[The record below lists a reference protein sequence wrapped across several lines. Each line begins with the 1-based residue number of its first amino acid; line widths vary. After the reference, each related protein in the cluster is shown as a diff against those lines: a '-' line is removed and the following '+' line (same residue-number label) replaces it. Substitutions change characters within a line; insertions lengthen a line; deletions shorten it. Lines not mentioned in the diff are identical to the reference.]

1 MLGRLGGTGAVLDQQ
16 LAGLS
21 KAPLAALK
29 QLKVAYGAALVEANK
44 YAKTIADAR
53 TNLPP
58 FGSNPTPKA
67 ARLALAS
74 TLGQTYFEAPKTE
87 HPSASDP
94 LRALLDPKRS
104 KGAKLCRLLQTN
116 ASVRAKF
123 EKIAG
128 GVVALDGRGDGT
140 VSMLPA
146 PKKGT
151 TAVATSAMT
160 ASGGLPSA
168 PSRDQVYEYLSAMDA
183 AVMKAAA
190 EVQAAQAQQNGTYD
204 TATGS
209 VDTGA
214 FSSLGKGSLLGK
226 PLDGSDEDE
235 SSEDEDNE
243 HSVKMQSLALDASTG
258 LGEKLNTVQMGNNSV
273 DASTLQ
279 LKRLMDKRDQMYEL
293 YRQTVDK
300 YGQSA
305 TKAIDAMR
313 A

>member
-58 FGSNPTPKA
+58 FGTNPLPKA
-67 ARLALAS
+67 ARLALAA
-74 TLGQTYFEAPKTE
+74 TLQQTYFEAPKTE

-94 LRALLDPKRS
+94 LRALLDAKKSR
-104 KGAKLCRLLQTN
+104 GAKLCHLLQTN

-128 GVVALDGRGDGT
+128 GVVALDGRVDGT
-140 VSMLPA
+140 VSMRPA
-146 PKKGT
+146 GPKGA

-160 ASGGLPSA
+160 TSGMPSS
-168 PSRDQVYEYLSAMDA
+168 PSRDQVYQYLSAMDA

-204 TATGS
+204 TDSSAF
-209 VDTGA
+209 DTGA

-226 PLDGSDEDE
+226 PLDSSDEE
-235 SSEDEDNE
+235 SEEDEDGE
-243 HSVKMQSLALDASTG
+243 SPVKMQSLAMDASTG
-258 LGEKLNTVQMGNNSV
+258 LGEKLNTAQMGNNSV
-273 DASTLQ
+273 DTSTLQ